1 MKNVIINSLIIAG
14 IVVIGIMAAILFKGR
29 YDKGYDNGYNDGYD
43 YGFSAGVN
51 YTLDSIPPKV
61 DTVYI
66 MSTLQIDSLQ
76 ERLFVAEYKL
86 GRIKAYK
93 EIVDRNPSQIK
104 FLKGWINR
112 VLE

>member
-1 MKNVIINSLIIAG
+1 MKSVIINSFIVIA
-14 IVVIGIMAAILFKGR
+14 IVVIGIAATILFRGR
-29 YDKGYDNGYNDGYD
+29 YNKGYDNGYNDGYA
-43 YGFSAGVN
+43 YGFSTGVD
-51 YTLDSIPPKV
+51 YALDSIPPKV

-66 MSTLQIDSLQ
+66 MSTPQIDSLQ

-93 EIVDRNPSQIK
+93 EIADRNPSQIK

-112 VLE
+112 VLK

>member
-1 MKNVIINSLIIAG
+1 MKQALYGLITGIIFVSIILG
-14 IVVIGIMAAILFKGR
+14 INYFANTK
-29 YDKGYDNGYNDGYD
+29 YNKGYCYGYNDGI
-43 YGFSAGVN
+43 N
-51 YTLDSIPPKV
+51 YALDSIPPKI
-61 DTVYI
+61 DTCYI
-66 MSTLQIDSLQ
+66 MSTPQIDSLQ

>member
-1 MKNVIINSLIIAG
+1 MKSVIINSFIVIA
-14 IVVIGIMAAILFKGR
+14 IVVIGIAAAILFRGR
-29 YDKGYDNGYNDGYD
+29 YNKGYDNGYNDGYA
-43 YGFSAGVN
+43 YGFTTGVD
-51 YTLDSIPPKV
+51 YALDSIPPKV

-66 MSTLQIDSLQ
+66 MSTPQIDSLQ

-112 VLE
+112 VLK

>member
-1 MKNVIINSLIIAG
+1 MKNVIISSF
-14 IVVIGIMAAILFKGR
+14 IVVAIIIIGIAAAILFKGR
-29 YDKGYDNGYNDGYD
+29 YNKGYDNGYNNGYI

-51 YTLDSIPPKV
+51 YALDSIPPKV

-66 MSTLQIDSLQ
+66 MSTPQIDSLQ